1 MGRAGEEA
9 ICRGSAA
16 YGAGSA
22 PLFCCSGAAAAHRRT
37 AAITATLQA
46 VSFLVKALNAG
57 LGNAACSGQ
66 GPTLLCVPPLHLT
79 RCVLAPF
86 AGSSRLRQAGPSRT
100 GAERRVLAQRSWSCP
115 QPPRASTPPAGLSR

>member
-22 PLFCCSGAAAAHRRT
+22 PLFCCSEAAAAHRRT

-46 VSFLVKALNAG
+46 VPFLVKALNAG

-100 GAERRVLAQRSWSCP
+100 GAERRV
-115 QPPRASTPPAGLSR
+115 RAPARWLSPNSLRANPHRGG